1 MRKTLILSAYLVLG
15 TLGLGLMESDAAD
28 VYLEASRPDFQK
40 IPIGVLSFQDGTPG
54 TDHGQRVEEI
64 LIADLRR
71 SHVFEVTDLTRVDA
85 TLNGEDGANHRL
97 FEQASDKGLAVVVGG
112 HLTSEDADLLLDRY
126 IYDRGN
132 EGLGAPKRYIGR
144 ASLLR
149 MMTHRL
155 ADELVY
161 RYVGEPGIA
170 RTKIAFVSGTG
181 GSRELFVMDYDGYSP
196 RQVTANGLLN
206 ISPSWS
212 PKRRFLI
219 YTSYKH
225 RTRQNIEIIE
235 LETGKRHT
243 LVSWAGMNITP
254 AFSPDGTQLTFSTT
268 RDGNAEIYKM
278 DMRTRLAKRLTAN
291 RAGDL
296 SPSWSPTGREL
307 AFTSDRSGGPQI
319 YLMSGDGSHV
329 RRLTFHGKY
338 NAAPAWSPRGN
349 WIAYVCRG
357 RGKFKICLISPD
369 GRKRKTITSGPGI
382 DDSPSWSPDGRHL
395 VFSSTLKGKSHI
407 YMINIDGTGL
417 ERLTFGGSHL
427 SFPAWSP
434 A

>member
-1 MRKTLILSAYLVLG
+1 
-15 TLGLGLMESDAAD
+15 
-28 VYLEASRPDFQK
+28 
-40 IPIGVLSFQDGTPG
+40 
-54 TDHGQRVEEI
+54 
-64 LIADLRR
+64 
-71 SHVFEVTDLTRVDA
+71 
-85 TLNGEDGANHRL
+85 
-97 FEQASDKGLAVVVGG
+97 
-112 HLTSEDADLLLDRY
+112 
-126 IYDRGN
+126 
-132 EGLGAPKRYIGR
+132 
-144 ASLLR
+144 

-278 DMRTRLAKRLTAN
+278 DMQTRLAKRLTAN

-319 YLMSGDGSHV
+319 YLMSADGSHV

-395 VFSSTLKGKSHI
+395 VFVAERSWGFGLLI
-407 YMINIDGTGL
+407 VDRRTGRVRSL
-417 ERLTFGGSHL
+417 LGGRRVGL
-427 SFPAWSP
+427 PDWSP
-434 A
+434 ALKSS